1 MLFPCPPATLMRACM
16 EEARG
21 VLLHSSLLRRLLRRV
36 APRRATA
43 GFEVPVF
50 ESEILEEASRLRS
63 EARGRRHSR
72 RFRPLGPAALALQ
85 GVVRLTERC
94 QAALARPL
102 SRCRSTFQRH
112 PMVQH
117 TTRLQA
123 SPEVADGRLEAREK
137 APCPPVLY
145 IAAPHAN
152 RQEFRSGTL

>member
-36 APRRATA
+36 DATA

-63 EARGRRHSR
+63 EARGRRHMPALPSLPSGARALRPWPCRAWSDLR
-72 RFRPLGPAALALQ
+72 RG
-85 GVVRLTERC
+85 
-94 QAALARPL
+94 ARPRWPGRCR
-102 SRCRSTFQRH
+102 RCRSTFQRH
-112 PMVQH
+112 PMAQH

-123 SPEVADGRLEAREK
+123 SPEVAVGSAGKSAVSDGPIHCCT
-137 APCPPVLY
+137 PCKQTGV
-145 IAAPHAN
+145 
-152 RQEFRSGTL
+152 S